1 MSHDSVPTVN
11 IWTANGV
18 VRINESDFNPEIHT
32 RAAEDGNG
40 EIAPVVTP
48 AAPVVEFTNENLQPV
63 PTPGT
68 TESNNDGQ
76 KSTEA
81 VALPKMLVTKTG
93 KKFVVVDESGA
104 AVTLAGI
111 DADGYK
117 SEGEAW
123 AAVTALALANN
134 A

>member
-40 EIAPVVTP
+40 EIAPLETP
-48 AAPVVEFTNENLQPV
+48 APVVTQPV
-63 PTPGT
+63 T

-76 KSTEA
+76 QSTET